1 MILVYELTGALRG
14 RIVRVDKMRRILRQA
29 EVGRRNFIEIDEFR
43 IGRPALH
50 ELRRHFSE
58 FSVDTQQRLVR
69 KGMPVAWA
77 GRARVNRR

>member
-14 RIVRVDKMRRILRQA
+14 RIVRVDKMRRTLRQA
-29 EVGRRNFIEIDEFR
+29 DVGRRNFIEIDEFR
-43 IGRPALH
+43 IGRPARH

-69 KGMPVAWA
+69 KGMPVTWA
-77 GRARVNRR
+77 RLARVNRR